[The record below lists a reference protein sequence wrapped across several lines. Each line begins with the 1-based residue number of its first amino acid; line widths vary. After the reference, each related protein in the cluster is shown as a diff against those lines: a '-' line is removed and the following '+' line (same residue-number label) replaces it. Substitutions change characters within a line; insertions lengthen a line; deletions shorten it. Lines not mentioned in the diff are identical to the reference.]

1 MSLGPDC
8 LRIRAEET
16 RHQRHQRGSP
26 LLREWVDNP
35 AATPVDLDLL
45 LQADESSRREKHE
58 SVLLYR
64 E

>member
-1 MSLGPDC
+1 M
-8 LRIRAEET
+8 IN
-16 RHQRHQRGSP
+16 GSP

-35 AATPVDLDLL
+35 AATPVDLDAL
-45 LQADESSRREKHE
+45 LQVDESSWLDERE